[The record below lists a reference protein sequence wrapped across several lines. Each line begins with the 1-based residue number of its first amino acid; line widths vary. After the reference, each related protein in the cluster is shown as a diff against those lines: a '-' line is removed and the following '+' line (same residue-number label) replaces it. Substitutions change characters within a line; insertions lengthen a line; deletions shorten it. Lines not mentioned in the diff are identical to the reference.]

1 MSEHLCKDCE
11 SCGCECSEPCV
22 SPWPCPCGDLADHLT
37 DLADE
42 YASPAPVV
50 VVNLPDNDWRE
61 AKG

>member
-1 MSEHLCKDCE
+1 MNAKVE
-11 SCGCECSEPCV
+11 SAVRFILRTAADNVTKFGDF
-22 SPWPCPCGDLADHLT
+22 DLADHLT